1 MESGARVF
9 DCLTISG
16 GRLRFLVEPDSIT
29 IREPDG
35 ESLQIRGDQL
45 TRIEFR
51 NHPWNLQN
59 RGRHFALSF
68 VYRNGTEK
76 ATRDAYLS
84 SCDQASID
92 LLLTLK
98 ARFPEKSVIG
108 PNEAERQRV
117 LAASY
122 RGVYRLH
129 SLGISSFLGV
139 TTGILIIAILMLK
152 LPLVTAVP
160 TSVADGSGFHT
171 AARVVMILALALF
184 SLLVAI
190 LWKRLMVVRTG
201 PRGLTRKAILQRR
214 AICWQDLEVGGAAAE
229 ESRVYA
235 GLFCYYCD
243 RPEVFASKAYV
254 EIPLQDG
261 AGRTT
266 TVKLPVDEASRLYRE
281 LYYRGKVSLEEA
293 KGLMAFW

>member
-1 MESGARVF
+1 MKSGAKVL

-16 GRLRFLVEPDSIT
+16 EGLRFLVEPDSIT

-45 TRIEFR
+45 TRIAFR
-51 NHPWNLQN
+51 NHPWNVHN

-68 VYRNGTEK
+68 VYRNGAEK
-76 ATRDAYLS
+76 ATRNVFLS
-84 SCDQASID
+84 SCDQASVD

-98 ARFPEKSVIG
+98 ARFPEKSFIG

-122 RGVYRLH
+122 RAVYRLH

-139 TTGILIIAILMLK
+139 TTGILIIAILMLR
-152 LPLVTAVP
+152 LPLVTTVP
-160 TSVADGSGFHT
+160 EGIGNGSRFHT
-171 AARVVMILALALF
+171 AAMVLIVLALCLS
-184 SLLVAI
+184 SLLIAI
-190 LWKRLMVVRTG
+190 LGKRLMVIRSD

-214 AICWQDLEVGGAAAE
+214 TIRWQDLEVGGAAAE
-229 ESRVYA
+229 ESRVYT

-243 RPEVFASKAYV
+243 RPEVLASKAYV

-261 AGRTT
+261 AGRTI
-266 TVKLPVDEASRLYRE
+266 TVKLPADEASRLYRE
-281 LYYRGKVSLEEA
+281 LYYRGKVSLDEA

>member
-16 GRLRFLVEPDSIT
+16 GRLRFLVGPDFIT

-51 NHPWNLQN
+51 NHPWNLRN
-59 RGRHFALSF
+59 RGLHFALSF

-76 ATRDAYLS
+76 ATTVAWLS

-92 LLLTLK
+92 LLLILK
-98 ARFPEKSVIG
+98 ARFPEKSFIG
-108 PNEAERQRV
+108 PNEVERQHV

-122 RGVYRLH
+122 RAVYRLH

-139 TTGILIIAILMLK
+139 TTGILIIAIFMLK

-160 TSVADGSGFHT
+160 MSAADGSGFHT
-171 AARVVMILALALF
+171 AAQVLMIVALVL
-184 SLLVAI
+184 SYLLVAI
-190 LWKRLMVVRTG
+190 LGKRLMVIRTD
-201 PRGLTRKAILQRR
+201 PRGLTSKTMVRRR
-214 AICWQDLEVGGAAAE
+214 AIRWQDLDVGGAAAE
-229 ESRVYA
+229 ESRIYT

-281 LYYRGKVSLEEA
+281 LHYRGKVSLEEA
-293 KGLMAFW
+293 REMMAFW

>member
-1 MESGARVF
+1 MLLA
-9 DCLTISG
+9 
-16 GRLRFLVEPDSIT
+16 
-29 IREPDG
+29 
-35 ESLQIRGDQL
+35 LQ
-45 TRIEFR
+45 
-51 NHPWNLQN
+51 
-59 RGRHFALSF
+59 
-68 VYRNGTEK
+68 
-76 ATRDAYLS
+76 
-84 SCDQASID
+84 
-92 LLLTLK
+92 
-98 ARFPEKSVIG
+98 ARFPEKSFIG

-160 TSVADGSGFHT
+160 TSVAAGPGFHT
-171 AARVVMILALALF
+171 AARIVMIPALALF
-184 SLLVAI
+184 SLLAAI
-190 LWKRLMVVRTG
+190 LGKGLMVIRTN
-201 PRGLTRKAILQRR
+201 PRGLTSKTIFQRR
-214 AICWQDLEVGGAAAE
+214 AIRWQDLQVGGAAAE
-229 ESRVYA
+229 ESRVYT

-243 RPEVFASKAYV
+243 RPKVFASKAYV

-266 TVKLPVDEASRLYRE
+266 SVKLPVDETSRLYRE
-281 LYYRGKVSLEEA
+281 LYYRGRVSLEEA

>member
-1 MESGARVF
+1 MESVARVF
-9 DCLTISG
+9 DCLTFSG
-16 GRLRFLVEPDSIT
+16 ERLHFLVEQDSIT
-29 IREPDG
+29 IRELDG
-35 ESLQIRGDQL
+35 DALHIRTDQL
-45 TRIEFR
+45 TKIDFR

-68 VYRNGTEK
+68 VYRDGTEE
-76 ATRDAYLS
+76 ATRQVRLS

-92 LLLTLK
+92 LLLSLK
-98 ARFPEKSVIG
+98 ARFPETSFIG

-117 LAASY
+117 LATSY
-122 RGVYRLH
+122 RAVYRLH

-160 TSVADGSGFHT
+160 AGIGSGSGFHT
-171 AARVVMILALALF
+171 TAMALMVLALALV
-184 SLLVAI
+184 SLHAAILGKRLLVI
-190 LWKRLMVVRTG
+190 RTDAT
-201 PRGLTRKAILQRR
+201 GLTGKTILRR
-214 AICWQDLEVGGAAAE
+214 RTIRWQDLEVGGAAAE
-229 ESRVYA
+229 ESRVYT

-261 AGRTT
+261 ADRTT
-266 TVKLPVDEASRLYRE
+266 TVKLPMDEASRLYRE
-281 LYYRGKVSLEEA
+281 LYYRGKVTLEEA
-293 KGLMAFW
+293 KGLMAFC